1 MKVTDYRRLLR
12 ILMTGWLLVTA
23 DAFSADRKDGKVSDQ
38 RVQLDPELQQAVDQ
52 TALEYRKKYYRDELL
67 QGYVNELGQSLVPKE
82 LPAGVLFSFRVIDDP
97 TPNAVALPDG
107 RIFIHSGLLAFVDN
121 EAQLATILGHEI
133 AHVVENHTVEA
144 IRAAT
149 SFKRG
154 LLGAVVGGLA
164 AGLTKSKEAGDLAAT
179 LTMAVQSAAFSRKQ
193 EDEADLAGCRYAM
206 FRGFDPRTAVQF
218 FDKLTTQFGEQG
230 RLSNLLFGTHSLN
243 KDRARN
249 IEKLLSGDLAQDY
262 NRLRS
267 DGKLTVATG
276 QFRFFASG
284 MVRDTAIR
292 LAEAYDRYDLA
303 KDRLES
309 IVEVRPRDPKTLWQ
323 LGRIYQL
330 VARSEEDKQRS
341 LELLQRAAQADE
353 RGLYPEIHRDL
364 GLMLATRA
372 GDSTRAAESLRKY
385 VAGYVAHY
393 RRHPPDLAQIYDY
406 LLMFGDSQWTAPQV
420 PRELLMEV
428 PERVAGGS
436 EGSVA
441 REKGTGSEEV
451 PTAST
456 AGSAAAVAEV
466 PSPSVSAPSGQK
478 KSRGVKPR

>member
-1 MKVTDYRRLLR
+1 MKTRDYRHLLV
-12 ILMTGWLLVTA
+12 IVMTGCLLVTA
-23 DAFSADRKDGKVSDQ
+23 EASSADRKDGRGSDQ

-52 TALEYRKKYYRDELL
+52 TALEYRKKYYQDDLL

-97 TPNAVALPDG
+97 IPNAVALPDG

-149 SFKRG
+149 SLKRG
-154 LLGAVVGGLA
+154 LLGALVGGVVG
-164 AGLTKSKEAGDLAAT
+164 GLTKSKEAADLAMS

-249 IEKLLSGDLAQDY
+249 IEKLLAGDLAQDY
-262 NRLRS
+262 NKFRGE
-267 DGKLTVATG
+267 GKLTVSTG

-292 LAEAYDRYDLA
+292 LAEVYDRYDLA
-303 KDRLES
+303 KERLES
-309 IVEVRPRDPKTLWQ
+309 IVDVRPRDPKTLWH
-323 LGRIYQL
+323 LGRIYRL
-330 VARSEEDKQRS
+330 VARTEEDKRRS
-341 LELLQRAAQADE
+341 LEFLERAVQADE
-353 RGLYPEIHRDL
+353 RALYPEIHRDL

-406 LLMFGDSQWTAPQV
+406 LLMFGDSKWTAPEV
-420 PRELLMEV
+420 PRQLLIEV

-436 EGSVA
+436 EESVA
-441 REKGTGSEEV
+441 RERGTGGEEV
-451 PTAST
+451 PTTST
-456 AGSAAAVAEV
+456 AGSAAAVGEV
-466 PSPSVSAPSGQK
+466 APPSPSAPSGQK
-478 KSRGVKPR
+478 KSRGAKPR